1 MSTGRRILAYL
12 SVLALL
18 VLAAAGCRVAILP
31 TATPPAIDSPL
42 SPTPSV
48 VTGSPTA
55 PPSSSSTPAPA
66 SSGLPEFVS
75 VVEKVRPAV
84 VSIQSTVLT
93 RNFFGQIIPG
103 AQSGSGA
110 ILDARGYI
118 LTNNHVIEGGQDIE
132 VSLPDGRVF
141 PAQVVGT
148 DPLTDLAVVRVEGND
163 LPTMSFAAAAP
174 KVGEWVLAIGNAL
187 ALKGGPTVT
196 EGIVSALDR
205 SITIEDSAF
214 YDLIQ
219 TSAAINPGNSG
230 GPLINL
236 RGDVVGINSARAS
249 GENIGYAISVSTAQ
263 PIFQDLVATGKV
275 AQPFMGV
282 DLDDVTPATAAQ
294 ENLPVQRG
302 AVLTRVID
310 GFPASSGGLR
320 PGDIIVSI
328 QGQEVK
334 DATQLIVLIRRHRA
348 GDKVEVAYYRGQEKK
363 TVEITLAARPQN
375 P

>member
-1 MSTGRRILAYL
+1 MSNSHRFLASL
-12 SVLALL
+12 SIFALL
-18 VLAAAGCRVAILP
+18 FLAATGCRVAIITTTTTP
-31 TATPPAIDSPL
+31 GATPPVST
-42 SPTPSV
+42 PTV
-48 VTGSPTA
+48 VPGTPTA
-55 PPSSSSTPAPA
+55 PANSSLTPVPAP
-66 SSGLPEFVS
+66 SGLPEFVS
-75 VVEKVRPAV
+75 VVERVRPAV
-84 VSIQSTVLT
+84 VSIQSKVIT
-93 RNFFGQIIPG
+93 RGFFGQLDEG
-103 AQSGSGA
+103 TQSGSGA

-148 DPLTDLAVVRVEGND
+148 DPLGDLAVVKIDGEN
-163 LPTMSFAAAAP
+163 LPTVRFAAGPP

-205 SITIEDSAF
+205 SIVIDQTSY

-230 GPLINL
+230 GPLVNL
-236 RGDVVGINSARAS
+236 QGEVVGINSAKAS
-249 GENIGYAISVSTAQ
+249 GENIGYAVSVSTAQ
-263 PIFQDLVATGKV
+263 PVFQDLVASGKV
-275 AQPFMGV
+275 AQPFLGV
-282 DLDDVTPATAAQ
+282 DLDDVTPASAAQ
-294 ENLPVQRG
+294 ESLPVQRG
-302 AVLTRVID
+302 ALLTRVLA
-310 GFPASSGGLR
+310 GYPAANGGLR
-320 PGDIIVSI
+320 PGDIIVAV

-348 GDKVEVAYYRGQEKK
+348 GDTVQVTYYRGQEKQ
-363 TVEITLAARPQN
+363 TVALTLASRPEN